1 MPASQLAGLALAV
14 ASAIFNGSFAAF
26 SKLKAASLVHP
37 LIFNLYVAA
46 GVCLSSCLALPF
58 MPMIGSP
65 PVVCPWGLVAGLLF
79 VSATSLSFVAVS
91 SGLGLSSGQ
100 GVWSGSSILISL
112 LWGTLGPQPVGLP
125 VASVQLT
132 TMAVALLLAGVFGI
146 VKVEQIGSYLGT
158 CFSRRSAVA
167 AGATPK
173 APLVA
178 HAASA
183 HPDEADA
190 ADASERAILGMAA
203 SAATS
208 STTPS
213 SPSTSASTSSSAAAT
228 ASDAS
233 SASSRLG
240 GLFAALLVG
249 IFGG

>member
-1 MPASQLAGLALAV
+1 MPASQLAGLSLAV

-26 SKLKAASLVHP
+26 SKLRAASLVHP

-58 MPMIGSP
+58 MPLVGSP
-65 PVVCPWGLVAGLLF
+65 PVVCPWGVVAGLLF

-112 LWGTLGPQPVGLP
+112 AWGTLGPQPLGLP
-125 VASVQLT
+125 VASVPLT
-132 TMAVALLLAGVFGI
+132 TMAVVLLLAGVFGI

-158 CFSRRSAVA
+158 CCSQKDVQ

-178 HAASA
+178 HTASS
-183 HPDEADA
+183 HPDAADA
-190 ADASERAILGMAA
+190 ADASERVVSGTAA
-203 SAATS
+203 SAAIS

-213 SPSTSASTSSSAAAT
+213 FTSIAASTSSSAAAR
-228 ASDAS
+228 DAS
-233 SASSRLG
+233 SASSRLV
-240 GLFAALLVG
+240 GLFAALFVG